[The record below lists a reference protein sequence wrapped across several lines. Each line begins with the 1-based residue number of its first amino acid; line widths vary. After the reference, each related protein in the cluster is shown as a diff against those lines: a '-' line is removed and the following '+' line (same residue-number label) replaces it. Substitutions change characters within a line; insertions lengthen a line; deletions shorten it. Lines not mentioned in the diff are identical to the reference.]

1 MNTARFIEDMRFQ
14 HMATIK
20 ISATK
25 DEMDAITNQMID
37 FLSENENIEGN
48 WSFEVD
54 NDWPVS
60 LVFSF
65 TDLNSATMFKLKF

>member
-1 MNTARFIEDMRFQ
+1 MNSARFIEDVRFT

-20 ISATK
+20 ISSTK
-25 DEMDAITNQMID
+25 DEMDAITTQMID

-48 WSFEVD
+48 WSFEVE
-54 NDWPVS
+54 NDWPAS

-65 TDLNSATMFKLKF
+65 TDLNSATLFKLRF

>member
-1 MNTARFIEDMRFQ
+1 
-14 HMATIK
+14 MATIK

-25 DEMDAITNQMID
+25 DEMDAITTKMID

-48 WSFEVD
+48 WSFEVE
-54 NDWPVS
+54 NDWPVL

-65 TDLNSATMFKLKF
+65 TDLNSATLFKLRF